1 MGRKPTKSKTS
12 LGKVRKKFLQS
23 LFPVVYCYQERTG
36 GSMYPPPSIKKPI
49 KSSKSVTCSGG
60 GVAGYSD
67 DAPEKIVAMAV
78 ISL

>member
-1 MGRKPTKSKTS
+1 
-12 LGKVRKKFLQS
+12 
-23 LFPVVYCYQERTG
+23 
-36 GSMYPPPSIKKPI
+36 MYPPPSIKKPI

-67 DAPEKIVAMAV
+67 DAPEKIVAMSV

>member
-1 MGRKPTKSKTS
+1 
-12 LGKVRKKFLQS
+12 
-23 LFPVVYCYQERTG
+23 
-36 GSMYPPPSIKKPI
+36 MYPPPSVKKPI

-67 DAPEKIVAMAV
+67 DTPEKIVAMAV